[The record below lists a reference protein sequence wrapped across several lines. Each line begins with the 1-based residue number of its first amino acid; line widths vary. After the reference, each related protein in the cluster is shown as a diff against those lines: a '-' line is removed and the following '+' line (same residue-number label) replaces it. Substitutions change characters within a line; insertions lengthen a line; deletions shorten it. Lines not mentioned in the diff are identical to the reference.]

1 MENDRIQQGY
11 EKIKQGLENAGFIWD
26 DERHPDGIFEKVI
39 SKRQLVIVNDVEQ
52 VVETHVTLGF
62 KYIGDGYIESENGA
76 RQITYGF
83 SFYVNDEHV
92 VDFWVKD
99 MGDLMSYFKR

>member
-11 EKIKQGLENAGFIWD
+11 EKIKQGLENAGFIRD

-39 SKRQLVIVNDVEQ
+39 NKHQLVIVNDVEQ
-52 VVETHVTLGF
+52 VVESHITLGF
-62 KYIGDGYIESENGA
+62 KYIGDGYTESENGSH
-76 RQITYGF
+76 QITYGF

-92 VDFWVKD
+92 VDLWVKD
-99 MGDLMSYFKR
+99 MGDLMSYFEH